1 PLLLSLPLPCLLH
14 FILLSP
20 RSLRS
25 RAAVQGDGATR
36 REAPGVAR
44 RSGAGEETRR
54 ESTWALT
61 TRCLDFQSFTC
72 RGRTKLPRQRR
83 RAVRCSL
90 FHRRCLH
97 APRCLSPLTLPVLP
111 SPRSRLR
118 RHLSRSKSGFTR
130 RPRLA
135 RPSETQPRQR
145 VCEDGRRR
153 RQQARRRSDS
163 ERFQVARWPRRV
175 EAISCRR
182 SSVRVTRAQLSAPPA
197 TSERPPAARSKTA
210 DTARWNPGSFTRR
223 AVSKKRDSSA
233 SPPDAC
239 STAFG
244 PKGNSQTSSRPV
256 LAAGMRGQAGSRSLR
271 SSPTNFSTAPATI
284 LSELSACSTTRDSAL
299 TTSAIRRCASTTTSG
314 SAETSEEL
322 SPTVRILPRSSSSL
336 FCRRKAAPVAPPS
349 RAPGPMQFDEEW
361 RQTGSRR
368 QSEDAGET
376 QKAAET
382 EKQPTKRKRK
392 SAGRRLRKRDEER
405 SEGSR
410 VHAQR

>member
-1 PLLLSLPLPCLLH
+1 MGQH
-14 FILLSP
+14 GG
-20 RSLRS
+20 R
-25 RAAVQGDGATR
+25 R
-36 REAPGVAR
+36 RE
-44 RSGAGEETRR
+44 
-54 ESTWALT
+54 
-61 TRCLDFQSFTC
+61 CLDFQSFTC

-90 FHRRCLH
+90 FHRRSRH

-182 SSVRVTRAQLSAPPA
+182 SSVRVTRPQLSAPPA

-244 PKGNSQTSSRPV
+244 PKGNSQTSSRLCVCCSRCWHARPGWQPFSAEFAYQ
-256 LAAGMRGQAGSRSLR
+256 LLHRAGYDPQRALRMLDDPGFCFNDICDPPLRKYDNKWKRRDKRGTFPNSPYPPPLVVQSFLQEKSRACRPSLSGTGSY
-271 SSPTNFSTAPATI
+271 
-284 LSELSACSTTRDSAL
+284 
-299 TTSAIRRCASTTTSG
+299 AIR
-314 SAETSEEL
+314 
-322 SPTVRILPRSSSSL
+322 
-336 FCRRKAAPVAPPS
+336 
-349 RAPGPMQFDEEW
+349 
-361 RQTGSRR
+361 
-368 QSEDAGET
+368 
-376 QKAAET
+376 
-382 EKQPTKRKRK
+382 
-392 SAGRRLRKRDEER
+392 
-405 SEGSR
+405 
-410 VHAQR
+410 